1 MQQCSA
7 CHGSFAGTVK
17 IQKLHL
23 GGRDSRRVAVQE
35 TTSAAEMIPSETDD
49 LAVPFSRLNKTT
61 EEMNDIATFLH
72 FQTI

>member
-1 MQQCSA
+1 
-7 CHGSFAGTVK
+7 
-17 IQKLHL
+17 
-23 GGRDSRRVAVQE
+23 VQE

-61 EEMNDIATFLH
+61 EEIFLH